1 MVYHERI
8 IHDSTE
14 AMLARGLANVS
25 RELRQQQTTHSGNVF
40 VPDGQKSGSGV
51 LIGSQASEFDGIAHQ
66 SEDGTLTPLVDG
78 SGVGKQLAESKEI
91 LDQARKDI
99 QANKQALADTQSAL
113 TQARK
118 DIQEGKGAVS
128 AAQRTADD
136 ASQAAAKA
144 QLTADGKNKVS
155 TSPAEPAHAGLA
167 QGDLWRKTD
176 ADGRITGE
184 YVWDGAEFQPHQ
196 LTASGVLVPGSVGAT
211 LIQDGSVTT
220 PKIQAGSVDASKLA
234 ANSVTAD
241 KLAAGS
247 VTAGKIQANSVG
259 ADKLTS
265 NSVTADKLAAGS
277 VTAGKLTAGAV
288 TADKLAA
295 NSITADK
302 LAANSVT
309 ADKLTA
315 DAINGKTITGGVFQT
330 SQEGVLIRISDDDH
344 HAREVGPDS
353 TSSSGMIGFYDGDHP
368 TSTDRHGA
376 FIGGTYGFTGTWA
389 NSNGPGGAE
398 SDGQPYYGFL
408 EGTAGSSLAQR
419 VTVKRG
425 GGSFSDI
432 GMTSQDRAFIIAKE
446 TDFDTDSLQINS
458 KEMLGPERIVW
469 SWWSWW
475 EGAPDGN
482 AYRETADS
490 RVTLYRGLYMLYMSV
505 RKQGSGEYAM
515 KVEIGSGG
523 RTMFRLPYITPGG
536 VSGIDIYHALIPF
549 YVSTSMYYDISLLT
563 QKWGDVRITI
573 GDPDWCPL
581 GGMIPG
587 APDRSMPRCAMLIA
601 M

>member
-8 IHDSTE
+8 THDSTE
-14 AMLARGLANVS
+14 AMLAQGLANVS

-40 VPDGQKSGSGV
+40 IPDGQKSGSGV

-99 QANKQALADTQSAL
+99 QENKQALADTQTAL

-118 DIQEGKGAVS
+118 DIQESKDAVS

-144 QLTADGKNKVS
+144 QLTADGKNKVA

-176 ADGRITGE
+176 ANGRITGE
-184 YVWDGAEFQPHQ
+184 YVWDGAEYQPHQ

-211 LIQDGSVTT
+211 LIQDGSVTS

-247 VTAGKIQANSVG
+247 VTAGKIQAASVG
-259 ADKLTS
+259 
-265 NSVTADKLAAGS
+265 
-277 VTAGKLTAGAV
+277 
-288 TADKLAA
+288 ADKLAA
-295 NSITADK
+295 NSVTADK

-309 ADKLTA
+309 ADKIQANSITGAKLTG
-315 DAINGKTITGGVFQT
+315 DAINGKTITSGVFQT

-344 HAREVGPDS
+344 HARAVGPDS
-353 TSSSGMIGFYDGDHP
+353 TSSSGMISFYDGDHP
-368 TSTDRHGA
+368 TATDKHGA

-398 SDGQPYYGFL
+398 SDGRPYYGFL

-419 VTVKRG
+419 VTIKRG
-425 GGSFSDI
+425 GRTFSDI
-432 GMTSQDRAFIIAKE
+432 GITSQNRAFIIAKE
-446 TDFDTDSLQINS
+446 TDFNTDSLQINS
-458 KEMLGPERIVW
+458 KEMLGPERVIW
-469 SWWSWW
+469 SWRSGWTGTP
-475 EGAPDGN
+475 GAD
-482 AYRETADS
+482 AFRE
-490 RVTLYRGLYMLYMSV
+490 VTNQRIVLYTGLYMLYMSV

-536 VSGIDIYHALIPF
+536 VSGIDTYHALIPF
-549 YVSTSMYYDISLLT
+549 YVSVAMEYDISLWT
-563 QKWGDVRITI
+563 QKWGDVQITI
-573 GDPDWCPL
+573 NDPNWALLDS
-581 GGMIPG
+581 MIPG
-587 APDRSMPRCAMLIA
+587 GTGQPMPRGAMLIA